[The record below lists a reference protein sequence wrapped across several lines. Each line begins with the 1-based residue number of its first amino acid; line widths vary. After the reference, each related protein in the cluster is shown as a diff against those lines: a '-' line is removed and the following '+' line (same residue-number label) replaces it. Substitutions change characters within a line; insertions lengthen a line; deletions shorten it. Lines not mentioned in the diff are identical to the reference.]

1 MDVRHYD
8 WLAFH
13 AGRTPGKLALVD
25 LESGRRFTYGEFNGR
40 AGRLAHFLAS
50 GLGVR
55 RGDRVGVLARNS
67 SDLFEIQFACAKL
80 GAIFAPFNWRL
91 TAAELDYI
99 IGDTAPEVIFHGPEF
114 AETLRGPGISL
125 AVKHLVETTGLGL
138 ASPYEDA
145 ISGAGDEAAA
155 VEVTHDDPWTLLYTS
170 GTTGRP
176 KGAVLTYG
184 VTFHNAI
191 NVTQTTRIT
200 SATVNLAVLPLFHTA
215 GLNLFANPVFHA
227 GGTVLVTRDFQ
238 AGAVLSTLGDAEAG
252 VTHFLAVPANY
263 LFMSQ
268 LLDFESTDFSHIEF
282 CSIGGAPSPVAL
294 LDTYAQQGLDI
305 VQAYGMTEV
314 GPWALTQNAGAARA
328 KPGSVGK
335 PVMHTEARIV
345 GLDGRDV
352 APGNIGELRFKGP
365 NVVPGYWRRPDAD
378 AASFTDGWLRTG
390 DAARKDEDGDYYIV
404 DRWKDMFISGGEN
417 VYPVEIENAITAH
430 AAVFEAAV
438 VGRPDERWGE
448 VGHAIVRLKEGK
460 CATAE
465 EITGFCGETLAR
477 YKIPKS
483 VEFTVEP
490 LPRTASGKLLKRQ
503 LREERGF

>member
-1 MDVRHYD
+1 MVVRHYD

-13 AGRTPGKLALVD
+13 ARRTPGKLALVD

-50 GLGVR
+50 GLGVG
-55 RGDRVGVLARNS
+55 RGDRVGVLARDS

-114 AETLRGPGISL
+114 AETLRGPGISP
-125 AVKHLVETTGLGL
+125 AVEHLVETTGLGD
-138 ASPYEDA
+138 ASPYEEA
-145 ISGAGDEAAA
+145 ISGAGDEAAP
-155 VEVTHDDPWTLLYTS
+155 VEVTHDDTWTLLYTS

-176 KGAVLTYG
+176 KGAMLTYG
-184 VTFHNAI
+184 VTFHNAV
-191 NVTQTTRIT
+191 NVAVSVRIT
-200 SATVNLAVLPLFHTA
+200 SATVNLDVLPLFHTA

-227 GGTVLVTRDFQ
+227 GGTVLVMRSFE
-238 AGAVLSTLGDAEAG
+238 AGDLMSLLGDAEAG
-252 VTHFLAVPANY
+252 VTHFHGVPANY

-268 LLDFESTDFSHIEF
+268 LPEFERTDFSHLEF
-282 CSIGGAPSPVAL
+282 AGVGGAPSPVAL
-294 LDTYAQQGLDI
+294 LDAYARHGLDI

-314 GPWALTQNAGAARA
+314 GPWALAQNAGAARA

-335 PVMHTEARIV
+335 PVMHSEACVV
-345 GLDGRDV
+345 GPDGSDV
-352 APGNIGELRFKGP
+352 APGEIGELRFKGP

-378 AASFTDGWLRTG
+378 AASFTGGWLHTG
-390 DAARKDEDGDYYIV
+390 DAARMDQDGDYYIV
-404 DRWKDMFISGGEN
+404 DRWKDMYISGGEN
-417 VYPVEIENAITAH
+417 VYPVEVENAIAAH
-430 AAVFEAAV
+430 AAVLEAAV
-438 VGRPDERWGE
+438 VGRADERWGE
-448 VGHAIVRLKEGK
+448 VGHAIVRLKDGES
-460 CATAE
+460 ATAE

-503 LREERGF
+503 LRDDRGF